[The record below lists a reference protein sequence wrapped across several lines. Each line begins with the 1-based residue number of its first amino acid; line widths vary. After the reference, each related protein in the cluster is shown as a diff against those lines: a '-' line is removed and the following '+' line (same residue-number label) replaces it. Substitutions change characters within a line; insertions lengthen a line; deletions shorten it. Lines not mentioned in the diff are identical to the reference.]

1 MLYLAMPETEAT
13 RGLINKRRL
22 DLLKPSCSVVN
33 VGRQSAMDYHAL
45 TAKLTGGELAG
56 ALLDVFTPEPIAD
69 DSYLWQVPN
78 LIITPHVSA
87 DDGDSY
93 VPLTLNLFLRNL
105 CALIDE
111 QPLQNQ
117 VSLEHGY

>member
-1 MLYLAMPETEAT
+1 
-13 RGLINKRRL
+13 
-22 DLLKPSCSVVN
+22 
-33 VGRQSAMDYHAL
+33 MDYHAL